1 MELIR
6 KGKVKEVYDFDQDR
20 LLFIFTNQISVFDK
34 IIPSLI
40 PRKGESLART
50 SAFWFNRASKLGI
63 KNHFIS
69 LENGINMFVKNLRF
83 PVEEYLKMK
92 KLLNTVRIC
101 FKILCCRNT
110 F

>member
-40 PRKGESLART
+40 PKKGESLART

-69 LENGINMFVKNLRF
+69 
-83 PVEEYLKMK
+83 
-92 KLLNTVRIC
+92 
-101 FKILCCRNT
+101 
-110 F
+110 